1 MNRDTFQLSVDAL
14 NDVLGAYRSSRKTIA
29 SVPGKY
35 ESEMAAFRLMQLVWV
50 HVNSIAAL
58 AEIPTPGS
66 HFVAAWPLAR
76 AAYETGLTAW
86 WLVKDDDWKEREA
99 RWLGWMAGEEEFQE
113 SLAKDF
119 EAFDADAA
127 SKRRAYRD
135 ELKSRREA
143 ITKLLPKDSRPKR
156 PSIFQLVKEL
166 MPGQSYYVPYR
177 IASQITHAGPGAMD
191 WMSKHTD
198 DGYTDIIPEPAS
210 WANLFPMVS
219 WCVAQPGA
227 MVLARAK
234 ADSAT
239 IRELLDSHERV
250 LRCSKV
256 LGSEAGE
263 A

>member
-1 MNRDTFQLSVDAL
+1 MPPNAFHLSVDAL
-14 NDVLGAYRSSRKTIA
+14 NDVLGAYRACRKTIA

-66 HFVAAWPLAR
+66 HLVAAWPLAR

-119 EAFDADAA
+119 EAFDSDAA
-127 SKRRAYRD
+127 RKRRAYRD
-135 ELKSRREA
+135 GLRHRREA
-143 ITKLLPKDSRPKR
+143 ITKLLPKDSRAKR

-166 MPGQSYYVPYR
+166 MPGQNYYVPYR
-177 IASQITHAGPGAMD
+177 IASQITHGGPGAMD
-191 WMSKHTD
+191 WMSKHTN
-198 DGYTDIIPEPAS
+198 DGYTDVIPEPES
-210 WANLFPMVS
+210 WANLFPMAS
-219 WCVAQPGA
+219 WCVTQPGSV
-227 MVLARAK
+227 VLARAK
-234 ADSAT
+234 ADNAAL
-239 IRELLDSHERV
+239 RELFEAHERV
-250 LRCSKV
+250 LRCSKE
-256 LGSEAGE
+256 LGGEAGE